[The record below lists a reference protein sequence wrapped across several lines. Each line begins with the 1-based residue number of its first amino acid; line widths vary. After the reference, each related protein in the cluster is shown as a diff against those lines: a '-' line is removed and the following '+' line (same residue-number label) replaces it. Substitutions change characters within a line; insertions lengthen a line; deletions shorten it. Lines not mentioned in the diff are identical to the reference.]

1 MKKNKVSIL
10 GIILLLLGI
19 GTIVVSVIFSSKLFG
34 EGSIFNSNPTGNAT
48 VDMLYHKVPAVIR
61 SVEIIVIAYILN
73 FCLRLLLSKVFS
85 KNKRGLTIIK
95 LITSFIKYLIAIVA
109 ILLILSAFGVNT
121 RTLLASAG
129 ILGLVIG
136 LGAQSLI
143 ADIIAGL
150 FIVFEGDFEVGDIV
164 VVDNWRGTVQEIGIR
179 TTKIIDWG
187 GNIKI
192 VNNSHISTVVNQTKE
207 LSIAT
212 AYIGIE
218 YGKPIIEVEEVIKNN
233 LERIK
238 KNIPEIIEGPFYKG
252 VDELADSSVNLLFMA
267 SCKEEDIYG
276 VKRALNRE
284 LKIIFD
290 ENGINVPFPQVTISK
305 LDSENNS
312 NNKKVKK
319 EEIENFVHQQREIS
333 KDFEDKQ

>member
-1 MKKNKVSIL
+1 MKKKINWTGLILFIL
-10 GIILLLLGI
+10 GVA
-19 GTIVVSVIFSSKLFG
+19 VVVLAFIFSTELFS
-34 EGSIFNSNPTGNAT
+34 ETSLFNNNPTGHEAIDT
-48 VDMLYHKVPAVIR
+48 LYHKIPAVVKAI
-61 SVEIIVIAYILN
+61 EIITICFAIYYILKIV
-73 FCLRLLLSKVFS
+73 LSKLFS

-95 LITSFIKYLIAIVA
+95 LLTSFVKYLIAIIA
-109 ILLILSAFGVNT
+109 IMMILSAFGVDA

-129 ILGLVIG
+129 IMGLVIG

-164 VVDNWRGTVQEIGIR
+164 VVDNWRGEVQEIGIR

-192 VNNSHISTVVNQTKE
+192 VNNSHISSIINQTKE
-207 LSIAT
+207 LSIAV

-218 YGKPIIEVEEVIKNN
+218 YGMPIPKVEKVIMNN
-233 LERIK
+233 LDRIK

-252 VDELADSSVNLLFMA
+252 VDQLADSSVNLLFMA
-267 SCKEEDIYG
+267 KCKEEDIYG

-284 LKIIFD
+284 LKMIFD

-305 LDSENNS
+305 LEESKEKFKTS
-312 NNKKVKK
+312 KEVEKFVK
-319 EEIENFVHQQREIS
+319 EQRELS
-333 KDFEDKQ
+333 KQVEEKQ

>member
-1 MKKNKVSIL
+1 MKKKSINVL
-10 GIILLLLGI
+10 GIIFLLLG
-19 GTIVVSVIFSSKLFG
+19 VAVCVLSAIFSTQLFS
-34 EGSIFNSNPTGNAT
+34 EQSIFNSNPSGNDT
-48 VDMLYHKVPAVIR
+48 IDLFYHKIPSIIR
-61 SVEIIVIAYILN
+61 TIEIITVAYLINWILKAI
-73 FCLRLLLSKVFS
+73 FSKLFS
-85 KNKRGLTIIK
+85 KNKRGVTIIK

-179 TTKIIDWG
+179 TTKIIDWS

-192 VNNSHISTVVNQTKE
+192 VNNSHISTIINQTKE

-218 YGKPIIEVEEVIKNN
+218 YGQSIIEVENIIKDNLDRIKNA
-233 LERIK
+233 
-238 KNIPEIIEGPFYKG
+238 IPEIIDGPFYKG

-267 SCKEEDIYG
+267 KCKEEDIYG

-284 LKIIFD
+284 LKLIFD
-290 ENGINVPFPQVTISK
+290 ENNINVPFPQVTISK
-305 LDSENNS
+305 LDESKS
-312 NNKKVKK
+312 NKDKQASKK
-319 EEIENFVHQQREIS
+319 EVEDFVREQRELS
-333 KDFEDKQ
+333 KDLEERQ

>member
-1 MKKNKVSIL
+1 MKKKSINVL
-10 GIILLLLGI
+10 GIIFLLLG
-19 GTIVVSVIFSSKLFG
+19 VAVCVLSAIFSTQLFS
-34 EGSIFNSNPTGNAT
+34 EQSIFNSNPSGNDT
-48 VDMLYHKVPAVIR
+48 IDLFYHKIPSIIR
-61 SVEIIVIAYILN
+61 TIEIITVAYLINWILKAI
-73 FCLRLLLSKVFS
+73 FSKLFS
-85 KNKRGLTIIK
+85 KNKRGVTIIK

-121 RTLLASAG
+121 RTLLA
-129 ILGLVIG
+129 
-136 LGAQSLI
+136 SLI

-179 TTKIIDWG
+179 TTKIIDWS

-192 VNNSHISTVVNQTKE
+192 VNNSHISTIINQTKE

-218 YGKPIIEVEEVIKNN
+218 YGQSIIEVENIIKDNLDRIKNA
-233 LERIK
+233 
-238 KNIPEIIEGPFYKG
+238 IPEIIDGPFYKG

-267 SCKEEDIYG
+267 KCKEEDIYG

-284 LKIIFD
+284 LKLIFD
-290 ENGINVPFPQVTISK
+290 ENNINVPFPQVTISK
-305 LDSENNS
+305 LDESKS
-312 NNKKVKK
+312 NKDKQASKK
-319 EEIENFVHQQREIS
+319 EVEDFVREQRELS
-333 KDFEDKQ
+333 KDLEEKQ

>member
-1 MKKNKVSIL
+1 MKKKFNVVGFIF
-10 GIILLLLGI
+10 LLLGL
-19 GTIVVSVIFSSKLFG
+19 GVVACSVVFSTQLFS
-34 EGSIFNSNPTGNAT
+34 EQSIFNNNPTGNDTINT
-48 VDMLYHKVPAVIR
+48 VFHKIPAVIR
-61 SVEIIVIAYILN
+61 TIEIVVIAFIIN
-73 FCLRLLLSKVFS
+73 WIVKVLFS
-85 KNKRGLTIIK
+85 KLFAKSKRGMTIIK
-95 LITSFIKYLIAIVA
+95 LVTSFIKYLIAIVA

-121 RTLLASAG
+121 GTLLASAG

-164 VVDNWRGTVQEIGIR
+164 VVDNWRGEVLEIGIR

-192 VNNSHISTVVNQTKE
+192 VNNSHIQTIINQTKE

-218 YGKPIIEVEEVIKNN
+218 YGKPIQEVEAVIKDNI
-233 LERIK
+233 ERIK
-238 KNIPEIIEGPFYKG
+238 NNIPEIVEGPFYKG
-252 VDELADSSVNLLFMA
+252 VDELGESSVNLLFMA
-267 SCKEEDIYG
+267 KCKEEDIYI

-284 LKIIFD
+284 LKIVFD
-290 ENGINVPFPQVTISK
+290 ENGISVPFPQVTISK
-305 LDSENNS
+305 LEESS
-312 NNKKVKK
+312 NKKSSKVSHKEVEEFVK
-319 EEIENFVHQQREIS
+319 EQRELS
-333 KDFEDKQ
+333 KDLEDKQ

>member
-1 MKKNKVSIL
+1 MKKKINVTGL
-10 GIILLLLGI
+10 VLLISG
-19 GTIVVSVIFSSKLFG
+19 IVVCVLSFIFSTQLFS
-34 EGSIFNSNPTGNAT
+34 ETSVFNQNPTGHEAIDT
-48 VDMLYHKVPAVIR
+48 LFHKIPAVVRTI
-61 SVEIIVIAYILN
+61 EIIVMGYVVYIIVK
-73 FCLRLLLSKVFS
+73 FVFS
-85 KNKRGLTIIK
+85 KIFAKNKRSLTIIK
-95 LITSFIKYLIAIVA
+95 LLTSFVKYLVAIVA
-109 ILLILSAFGVNT
+109 ILLILSAFGVDA

-129 ILGLVIG
+129 IMGLVIG

-164 VVDNWRGTVQEIGIR
+164 VVDNWRGEVQEIGIR

-187 GNIKI
+187 GNVKI
-192 VNNSHISTVVNQTKE
+192 VNNSHISSIINQTKE
-207 LSIAT
+207 LSIAV

-218 YGKPIIEVEEVIKNN
+218 YGMPIPKVEMVIKNN

-238 KNIPEIIEGPFYKG
+238 NNIPEIVDGPFYKG
-252 VDELADSSVNLLFMA
+252 IDELAESSVNLLFMA
-267 SCKEEDIYG
+267 KCKEEDIYL

-305 LDSENNS
+305 LDEAT
-312 NNKKVKK
+312 NKKYKTTGEV
-319 EEIENFVHQQREIS
+319 ENFVKEQRELS
-333 KDFEDKQ
+333 KDVEEKH

>member
-1 MKKNKVSIL
+1 MKQKFNVVGFIFILLGLGVVAVSIVFS
-10 GIILLLLGI
+10 
-19 GTIVVSVIFSSKLFG
+19 TQIFSEQSF
-34 EGSIFNSNPTGNAT
+34 FNDNPTGNGT
-48 VDMLYHKVPAVIR
+48 IDMLFHKIPAVIR
-61 SVEIIVIAYILN
+61 TIEIVTIAFILN
-73 FCLRLLLSKVFS
+73 WLIKLLFS
-85 KNKRGLTIIK
+85 KLFSRNKRGMTIIK
-95 LITSFIKYLIAIVA
+95 LVTSFIKYLIAIVA

-121 RTLLASAG
+121 GTLLASAG

-164 VVDNWRGTVQEIGIR
+164 VVDNWRGEVLEIGIR

-192 VNNSHISTVVNQTKE
+192 VNNSHIQTIINQTKE

-218 YGKPIIEVEEVIKNN
+218 YGKPIQEVEAVIKDNI
-233 LERIK
+233 ERIK
-238 KNIPEIIEGPFYKG
+238 NNIPEIVEGPFYKG
-252 VDELADSSVNLLFMA
+252 VDELAESSVNLLFMA
-267 SCKEEDIYG
+267 KCKEEDIYI

-290 ENGINVPFPQVTISK
+290 ENDINVPFPQITVSQLEEKSK
-305 LDSENNS
+305 DKST
-312 NNKKVKK
+312 KVSHK
-319 EEIENFVHQQREIS
+319 EVEAFVKEQREIS
-333 KDFEDKQ
+333 KDIEDKQ